1 MQVSVPS
8 PSPIPVTP
16 IPSGCGDGADGFG
29 GVVIPCCGARPQ
41 QLTPSPCPDLGSLQA
56 ANPDPEGRGLLCSW
70 VLCLSLHPCVIPA
83 VTHVLLAARQYSQ
96 FPGVNPSLVTHTVS
110 QQTAAALSALMR
122 LDLPGSGNV
131 SAGGEA
137 MGRWSGDGGQGGGR
151 GGGWGTAHCSATAT
165 LGALGIAQPI
175 SARDEGLLVHPHA
188 WRIRR
193 NFFPE
198 TVVVRWYGCPGGG
211 CGGSLHLGV
220 FQNRGCGA

>member
-1 MQVSVPS
+1 
-8 PSPIPVTP
+8 
-16 IPSGCGDGADGFG
+16 
-29 GVVIPCCGARPQ
+29 
-41 QLTPSPCPDLGSLQA
+41 
-56 ANPDPEGRGLLCSW
+56 
-70 VLCLSLHPCVIPA
+70 
-83 VTHVLLAARQYSQ
+83 
-96 FPGVNPSLVTHTVS
+96 
-110 QQTAAALSALMR
+110 
-122 LDLPGSGNV
+122 
-131 SAGGEA
+131 

-211 CGGSLHLGV
+211 CGGSLPLGV
-220 FQNRGCGA
+220 LQNRGCGA

>member
-1 MQVSVPS
+1 MLEGKQW
-8 PSPIPVTP
+8 
-16 IPSGCGDGADGFG
+16 GDGRGMEVR
-29 GVVIPCCGARPQ
+29 GVG
-41 QLTPSPCPDLGSLQA
+41 
-56 ANPDPEGRGLLCSW
+56 
-70 VLCLSLHPCVIPA
+70 
-83 VTHVLLAARQYSQ
+83 
-96 FPGVNPSLVTHTVS
+96 
-110 QQTAAALSALMR
+110 
-122 LDLPGSGNV
+122 
-131 SAGGEA
+131 
-137 MGRWSGDGGQGGGR
+137 